1 VDEGIM
7 RRLDRINKT
16 SKVVEYREKDEVI
29 TRNAKKRV
37 QRMMHYH
44 VSLKPFVATVETG
57 R

>member
-1 VDEGIM
+1 M